1 MKCSIFLQAFMAFCE
16 GAEADMHMFFE
27 KAGKYVHFTFV
38 VVRFSHKV
46 LFAVIG
52 LYVVK
57 DSQVNMR

>member
-1 MKCSIFLQAFMAFCE
+1 MAFCE